1 MIIEK
6 GNKQIFDDIAT
17 PDDIKAIEEGMKEFA
32 EGKTIIYFKSK
43 CCLCWKN

>member
-1 MIIEK
+1 MISEK

-32 EGKTIIYFKSK
+32 EGKTISHEDID
-43 CCLCWKN
+43 WE